1 MGGSSRLRGQGSLA
15 VEKVTY
21 SLLCMVMDD
30 VRLSFQ
36 VGGDLDCSYEHAT
49 VGMSLGHFGW
59 TCSASEDGSSIKR
72 KGESIYVFIFLFLSN
87 KYSSQN
93 CWRQDVL
100 KTLLAAYLEA
110 RLVFVR

>member
-1 MGGSSRLRGQGSLA
+1 MLVVGMVTCLLQCLVMVQA
-15 VEKVTY
+15 EEVEKVTY
-21 SLLCMVMDD
+21 SLLCMVMDG

-72 KGESIYVFIFLFLSN
+72 KGESIYMSS
-87 KYSSQN
+87 YSYF
-93 CWRQDVL
+93 
-100 KTLLAAYLEA
+100 YLISIHRRTVGA
-110 RLVFVR
+110 RM